1 MGRKI
6 TDGPLRNKERT
17 KQKLIDSLGVI
28 LIENGFKGL
37 NVMQVAAKANVD
49 RKLVY
54 KYFGGLE
61 GLVRE
66 YLFTKDYW
74 RFSDEQTAQ
83 VIELTKADAGKKMA
97 YQLLEDQLNALM
109 ANEEMRKIVT
119 WGLSEDFE
127 PLKEL
132 NREREEV
139 GEKLFAAVYDS
150 HFKDSDKNIRAI
162 EAILISGI
170 YYLSLY
176 AQTNGTFCGIDV
188 KAEQGQEEIKRS
200 LKQIIDWAYS

>member
-17 KQKLIDSLGVI
+17 RQKLIDSLGVI

-61 GLVRE
+61 GLVKE

-74 RFSDEQTAQ
+74 RFSDEQTAA
-83 VIELTKADAGKKMA
+83 VIEQSKTDFGKKMA

-139 GEKLFAAVYDS
+139 GEKLFAAVYDD
-150 HFKDSDKNIRAI
+150 HFKDKDKNIRAI

-188 KAEQGQEEIKRS
+188 KAEKGQDEIKKS